1 MEGVTTADPND
12 PTGLDPLGDRV
23 MKNVPPISRWPLP
36 RDKLWHVPR
45 KNLFMA
51 FMQYQLLG
59 TNYPIVHTDYIII
72 LFLAHKL

>member
-23 MKNVPPISRWPLP
+23 MKNVPPISRWPLQ

-45 KNLFMA
+45 KNLFTVY
-51 FMQYQLLG
+51 FMKAVSKNVLMYQH
-59 TNYPIVHTDYIII
+59 YFIII
-72 LFLAHKL
+72 LFSS